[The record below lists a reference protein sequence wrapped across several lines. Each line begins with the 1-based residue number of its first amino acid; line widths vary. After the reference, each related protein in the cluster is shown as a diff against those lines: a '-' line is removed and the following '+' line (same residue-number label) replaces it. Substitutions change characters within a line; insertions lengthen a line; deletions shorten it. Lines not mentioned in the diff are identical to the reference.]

1 MSNGKRYYVGNFST
15 DARSGETR
23 GRRRWFVGAMM
34 DEGDHRRTHLV
45 EVKYWDFHTLGPSGH
60 AGKTST
66 AFECTLIL
74 KGRVRA
80 TWTATSSSYAP
91 VTMSLSR
98 RAFPT
103 TPCSRSLNPQRA
115 SPSKRQAIS
124 TTRRNCHLCRGPTR
138 RGSEMALSE
147 DFVI

>member
-1 MSNGKRYYVGNFST
+1 
-15 DARSGETR
+15 
-23 GRRRWFVGAMM
+23 MM

-80 TWTATSSSYAP
+80 DLGGTLLELGAGDYVVIPPGVPNNTVLEILEPAEGITIKAP
-91 VTMSLSR
+91 SDLKNKTELQPV
-98 RAFPT
+98 PG
-103 TPCSRSLNPQRA
+103 PD
-115 SPSKRQAIS
+115 SPR
-124 TTRRNCHLCRGPTR
+124 
-138 RGSEMALSE
+138 
-147 DFVI
+147 

>member
-1 MSNGKRYYVGNFST
+1 MSNGERYYVGNFST
-15 DARSGETR
+15 DARAGEAR

-80 TWTATSSSYAP
+80 DLGGTLLELGAGDYVVIPPGVPNNTVLEILEPAEGITIKAP
-91 VTMSLSR
+91 SDLKNKTELQPV
-98 RAFPT
+98 PG
-103 TPCSRSLNPQRA
+103 PD
-115 SPSKRQAIS
+115 SPR
-124 TTRRNCHLCRGPTR
+124 
-138 RGSEMALSE
+138 
-147 DFVI
+147 